1 MAKRIL
7 VIDDEEILRS
17 MLREVLKVDGYHV
30 DTAPSGEEGIALH
43 RKEAYDLVI
52 VDNNMPG
59 GIEGL
64 DVLAELRSGPSP
76 TPVIL
81 MTAYNSMRVSMR
93 AHELGAAGFLLKP
106 FDDITA
112 ISKEVASVL
121 SRADREKTF
130 ETRLR
135 GKP

>member
-1 MAKRIL
+1 MSKRIL

-17 MLREVLKVDGYHV
+17 MLREVLKVDGYVV
-30 DTAPSGEEGIALH
+30 DTAASGEEGLTLH
-43 RKEAYDLVI
+43 RKAPYDLVI

-64 DVLAELRSGPSP
+64 EVLAAMRGEPSP
-76 TPVIL
+76 SPVIL

-106 FDDITA
+106 
-112 ISKEVASVL
+112 
-121 SRADREKTF
+121 
-130 ETRLR
+130 
-135 GKP
+135 